1 MSLALDLA
9 AEVGF
14 EARPNPRVGAILV
27 RDGQI
32 IAQGATQAYG
42 GEHAEARLLAQLTS
56 PDQARGATLYV
67 SLEPCGDFPGKQ
79 TPACVDALVPLG
91 LARAVIATLD
101 PHPGTSGLSAE
112 RLRAAG
118 VSVEVG
124 CCAERA
130 HRLNGPFFKR
140 QLRAAAG
147 LTPLP
152 YLSAKWAM
160 SLDGKIACHTGH
172 SQWISGPESRQQVH
186 VLRGQVDAVVVGSG
200 TALADDPRLNRRQV
214 PGGDPLPVVLD
225 RRCRLPLESQLVAAA
240 SERGLLVVLGPEAP
254 APRVAALV
262 AAGAEVLR
270 VDERDSLTPL
280 LEHLGSRGFDHVLLE
295 GGGEVLAAAFAADLV
310 DRALVFVAPRILG
323 GRGAPGPVGGL
334 GVAEVGLGPQPISLS
349 AASCGDDLLLEA
361 HFHVYGLD
369 SP

>member
-9 AEVGF
+9 SEVGF
-14 EARPNPRVGAILV
+14 EARPNPRVGAVLV
-27 RDGQI
+27 RDGEL

-42 GEHAEARLLAQLTS
+42 GQHAEAKLLADLAS

-67 SLEPCGDFPGKQ
+67 SLEPCAEFPGKQ
-79 TPACVDALVPLG
+79 TPACGDALVPLG
-91 LARAVIATLD
+91 LARVVIATLD
-101 PHPGTSGLSAE
+101 PHPGTAGLSAA

-118 VSVEVG
+118 VQVEVG

-130 HRLNGPFFKR
+130 RRLNGPFFKR

-147 LTPLP
+147 EAPLP

-172 SQWISGPESRQQVH
+172 SQWISGAEARRQVH

-200 TALADDPRLNRRQV
+200 TALADDPRLDRREV
-214 PGGDPLPVVLD
+214 PGGNPLPVVLD
-225 RRCRLPLESQLVAAA
+225 RRCRLPLESQLVAGA
-240 SERGLLVVLGPEAP
+240 SERGLLVVTGAG
-254 APRVAALV
+254 VAAARL
-262 AAGAEVLR
+262 AALESAGAEVLR
-270 VDERDSLTPL
+270 LSGEDSLGPL
-280 LEHLGSRGFDHVLLE
+280 LEHLGARGFDHVLLE

-323 GRGAPGPVGGL
+323 GRSAPGPVGGL
-334 GVAEVGLGPQPISLS
+334 GVSEVGLGPQPLALS
-349 AASCGDDLLLEA
+349 ATTCGEDLLLEA
-361 HFHVYGLD
+361 HFHLYG
-369 SP
+369 